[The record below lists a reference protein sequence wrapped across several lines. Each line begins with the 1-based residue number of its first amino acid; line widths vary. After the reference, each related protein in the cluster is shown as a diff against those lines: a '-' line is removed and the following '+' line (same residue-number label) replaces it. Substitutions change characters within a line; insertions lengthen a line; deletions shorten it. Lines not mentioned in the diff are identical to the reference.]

1 MKFGTLYSYW
11 GTKWQCDY
19 LKTLKRVSDIG
30 FDILEMGAPHL
41 LEMSDYELSELR
53 RAAKD
58 MDMVLTANIGPAKDK
73 DLASPDPDIRKA
85 GVNYLIDI
93 LKAMEKVGSKSLV
106 GAMYSYWPCQ
116 FEITDKEAAWERS
129 IEGMKE
135 VAEAAESLGI
145 ECCQEVLNRYE
156 TYIITDCREGLEYC
170 RRVGSENVNLLLDTF
185 HMNIEEDNMFTSIKK
200 YISKIGCIHIC
211 ENHRGVPGTG
221 HIDWKQLIE
230 TLEEVGYDGFLEMET
245 FTEKGTEVARGMG
258 IWRQIGKETPLEEA
272 KKGIHFLK
280 KTMKQE
286 V

>member
-185 HMNIEEDNMFTSIKK
+185 HMNIEDTSN
-200 YISKIGCIHIC
+200 ISSDPSTII
-211 ENHRGVPGTG
+211 
-221 HIDWKQLIE
+221 
-230 TLEEVGYDGFLEMET
+230 
-245 FTEKGTEVARGMG
+245 
-258 IWRQIGKETPLEEA
+258 
-272 KKGIHFLK
+272 
-280 KTMKQE
+280 
-286 V
+286 

>member
-185 HMNIEEDNMFTSIKK
+185 HMNIEEDDMV
-200 YISKIGCIHIC
+200 
-211 ENHRGVPGTG
+211 E
-221 HIDWKQLIE
+221 
-230 TLEEVGYDGFLEMET
+230 
-245 FTEKGTEVARGMG
+245 A
-258 IWRQIGKETPLEEA
+258 A
-272 KKGIHFLK
+272 KKINEMYHCAVLCKGGHSLNDANDLLYQNGKAISDMRKASLWNRFFFKEERSLGTVK
-280 KTMKQE
+280 CGE
-286 V
+286 I